1 VKELDA
7 LFQRKHVDP
16 ASRDQHGLTLLHMAA
31 QNNQRKAAKL
41 VLKRTDFATTRL
53 ASSS

>member
-1 VKELDA
+1 
-7 LFQRKHVDP
+7 
-16 ASRDQHGLTLLHMAA
+16 MAA

-41 VLKRTDFATTRL
+41 VLKRTDFADRTRL